1 MSFISCA
8 TFRRRNPFSLGVA
21 LALLLAG
28 CAGAPR
34 DVAPASPISQNRRV
48 EMLAATTRRPS
59 SEPGEL
65 YSGERGGAISFDQVV
80 VTTPPQPDP
89 QQTLTRIDSTKFQSE
104 RDIRAWVVRHSATKR
119 RVLLYVH
126 GFNTSHR
133 DAALR
138 LAQIVRDGDIA
149 AAPVLFSWPSRGGVF
164 DYLYDK
170 ESANYSRK
178 ALETLILQASEG
190 PDVADVT
197 IIAHSMGGWL
207 TVEALRAVALKKNGV
222 PANIR
227 NVILASPDIDV
238 DVFRRQW
245 LEMGPRRPHFT
256 LIASNH
262 DKALDLSRWLSGGVE
277 RVGGVDLTPYR
288 AMLASLNISVID
300 TSAIDSADPLGH
312 TDFADSPEIVRQ
324 LARQVAG
331 QDPSPRSIFSAAAG
345 AASRNLSAPAP
356 VAPPALIEPGRAPSP
371 EAIPLA
377 EMSKLRNGE
386 IAY

>member
-1 MSFISCA
+1 MSLFSFA
-8 TFRRRNPFSLGVA
+8 TSRRRRPLSLGMA
-21 LALLLAG
+21 LALMLAG

-34 DVAPASPISQNRRV
+34 DLASASPSPHDRRV

-59 SEPGEL
+59 TEPGEL
-65 YSGERGGAISFDQVV
+65 YSGERGGAISFDRVA
-80 VTTPPQPDP
+80 VTTPAQTDP
-89 QQTLTRIDSTKFQSE
+89 EQDSLRIESTKFLSE
-104 RDIRAWVVRHSATKR
+104 RDIRDWVQRHSGAKR

-133 DAALR
+133 NAVLR

-164 DYLYDK
+164 DYLYDR

-190 PDVADVT
+190 RDVADVT
-197 IIAHSMGGWL
+197 IIAHSMGCWL

-245 LEMGPRRPHFT
+245 LEMGPKRPHFT

-262 DKALDLSRWLSGGVE
+262 DKALDLSRWLSGGIE
-277 RVGGVDLTPYR
+277 RLGGVDLTPYR

-300 TSAIDSADPLGH
+300 TSAVDTPDPLGH

-324 LARQVAG
+324 LASEVAG
-331 QDPSPRSIFSAAAG
+331 QDAPPRSILTSAARAV
-345 AASRNLSAPAP
+345 SRNLSAPQP
-356 VAPPALIEPGRAPSP
+356 EVPHTLIESGRAPSP
-371 EAIPLA
+371 DAIPLA